1 MGQINKIE
9 KHNLQ
14 GRCLAL
20 FREGRTTAEIADIL
34 TQELAGVDT
43 ISQPSVSRWL
53 KPIRDDERDETRKR
67 IHDHIKQ
74 TVESDLEILDE
85 VEGFMVQEF
94 RNPENSVLQRSDF
107 GLKALRVVETK
118 LKYALTDPTNTQ
130 DTLHPVDLESFR
142 NDLEDLRQDRE
153 CQP

>member
-1 MGQINKIE
+1 MAQVNKIE
-9 KHNLQ
+9 KNNLQ

-34 TQELAGVDT
+34 TQELAGIDT

-67 IHDHIKQ
+67 IHDHIKA
-74 TVESDLEILDE
+74 TVESDLDILDE

-94 RNPENSVLQRSDF
+94 RNPANTVLQRSDF

-118 LKYALTDPTNTQ
+118 LKYALSDPTSTQ
-130 DTLHPVDLESFR
+130 DGLHPVDLDAFR
-142 NDLEDLRQDRE
+142 NDLEDLRQTRE
-153 CQP
+153 CQQ

>member
-1 MGQINKIE
+1 MAQINKIE
-9 KHNLQ
+9 KNNLQ
-14 GRCLAL
+14 ARCMVL

-34 TQELAGVDT
+34 TQELAGADT
-43 ISQPSVSRWL
+43 ISQPSVARWL

>member
-9 KHNLQ
+9 KNNLQ
-14 GRCLAL
+14 GRCMDL